1 METISCVPVFSSITD
16 QTLCLSIGQTTVVSK
31 LKVRWFVKQQ
41 VRNKWVKRIR
51 QNPSLIFVLSGVSG
65 GCLRQIKFYLK
76 VAMLQVFALKSRTL
90 RFPCCAKSRSATT
103 SPTRAEAR
111 KPSFSSKTRPAA
123 IRQMSLTPTCW
134 RENSK
139 STSRSRKSWTLKR
152 LLTSRW
158 SRGASVAERELWKTI
173 KYIPFFTQVAA

>member
-1 METISCVPVFSSITD
+1 MSQKDSSKSFPYFCPFWRLRWVPET
-16 QTLCLSIGQTTVVSK
+16 
-31 LKVRWFVKQQ
+31 
-41 VRNKWVKRIR
+41 
-51 QNPSLIFVLSGVSG
+51 
-65 GCLRQIKFYLK
+65 IKFYLK

-173 KYIPFFTQVAA
+173 KYIPFFTQVAASQLVSSLNNRCFAVI

>member
-65 GCLRQIKFYLK
+65 GCLRQLSFISR
-76 VAMLQVFALKSRTL
+76 LQCCRCLPWNRGPCVSPAARNRDLQRHRRRVQRRESR
-90 RFPCCAKSRSATT
+90 RFPRKRDQQRFVRWVSRRPAG
-103 SPTRAEAR
+103 A
-111 KPSFSSKTRPAA
+111 KTRRVQVVRANLEHWSVSW
-123 IRQMSLTPTCW
+123 RQGDHVV
-134 RENSK
+134 R
-139 STSRSRKSWTLKR
+139 
-152 LLTSRW
+152 
-158 SRGASVAERELWKTI
+158 V
-173 KYIPFFTQVAA
+173 